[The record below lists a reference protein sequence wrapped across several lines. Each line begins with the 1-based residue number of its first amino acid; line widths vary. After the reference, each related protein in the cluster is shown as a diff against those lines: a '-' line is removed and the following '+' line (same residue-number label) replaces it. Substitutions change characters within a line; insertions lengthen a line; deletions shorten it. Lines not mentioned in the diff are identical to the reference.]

1 MTYSRCLLLGGAALL
16 ALSPLVLASCGAKP
30 EAAAPNVAATAA
42 VTVAPNAA
50 TPELVAASPAQTVVK
65 PKVVKAAAKA
75 KSAAK
80 PDAATNLGVIGQ
92 NLYFV
97 LPDPKAP
104 GKLLLKLWA
113 GGLNGSFSGNGVQGD
128 LNKVTAILYQHG
140 TASAKM
146 SAPIVNGN
154 NMQNVLVAKGRVT
167 VTSLAQPGSVMRA
180 DRMTWYAKK
189 NQIIADGNVY
199 YHDGKYGATLNAPH
213 LIADTLLKKIYTQDA
228 LHGSV
233 R

>member
-1 MTYSRCLLLGGAALL
+1 MTYSRCLLLGGVALL

-80 PDAATNLGVIGQ
+80 PDDAKLGVVGKG
-92 NLYFV
+92 LYFV

>member
-1 MTYSRCLLLGGAALL
+1 MTYSRCLLLGRAALL

-80 PDAATNLGVIGQ
+80 PDDAKLGVVGKG
-92 NLYFV
+92 LYFV

>member
-1 MTYSRCLLLGGAALL
+1 MTYSRCLLLGGVALL

-75 KSAAK
+75 KAAAK
-80 PDAATNLGVIGQ
+80 PDDAKLGVVGKG
-92 NLYFV
+92 LYFV